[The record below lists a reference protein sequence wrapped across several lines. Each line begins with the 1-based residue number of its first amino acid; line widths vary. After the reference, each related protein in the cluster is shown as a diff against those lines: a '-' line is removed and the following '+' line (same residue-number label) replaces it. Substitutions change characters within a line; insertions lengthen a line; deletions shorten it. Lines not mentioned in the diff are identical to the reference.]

1 MQAARAPRQATI
13 AALVAVLAVISAG
26 CGSGKTTTTTN
37 AQGQTVVNC
46 TIAFAKTKFALH
58 AGVAAGAFY
67 RYIYNPWRAGKFK
80 QDAPG
85 RKRALAKAAA
95 SGLVVVHELR
105 VAARDARCDGP
116 ALKKLAS
123 PISSLLDAVTSL
135 QGLATG
141 GGLGSIGAA
150 ATAFDEL
157 KTAAAAAG
165 ATVKQR

>member
-1 MQAARAPRQATI
+1 VALAAT
-13 AALVAVLAVISAG
+13 LVVLAVAAAG
-26 CGSGKTTTTTN
+26 CGGGTSTTTTT
-37 AQGQTVVNC
+37 AQGATAVNC
-46 TIAFAKTKFALH
+46 TIRFAKTKFAVH

-67 RYIYNPWRAGKFK
+67 RYIYNPWRAGTFK
-80 QDAPG
+80 QGAPG
-85 RKRALAKAAA
+85 RQRALAKAAA

-105 VAARDARCDGP
+105 VAARDARCDGQ

-123 PISSLLDAVTSL
+123 PISSLLAAVTSL

-141 GGLGSIGAA
+141 GIGSIGAA

>member
-1 MQAARAPRQATI
+1 MEAARLSRLAAF
-13 AALVAVLAVISAG
+13 AALLAVLGVAAAG
-26 CGSGKTTTTTN
+26 CGGGKTTTATN

-46 TIAFAKTKFALH
+46 TIPLAKAKFVVH

-67 RYIYNPWRAGKFK
+67 RYIYNPWRAGRFK
-80 QDAPG
+80 KDAPG
-85 RKRALAKAAA
+85 RKRALTKAAA

-116 ALKKLAS
+116 ALKKLAT
-123 PISSLLDAVTSL
+123 PISTALDALTSL

-141 GGLGSIGAA
+141 GGIGSIGAA
-150 ATAFDEL
+150 AAAFDEL
-157 KTAAAAAG
+157 KTAAASAG